1 MQGFALMEP
10 TVRRVR
16 NNHIHALPRS
26 AKRAILGGMTDRIAP
41 IDCDIHPAVPGLK
54 ALLPYMEPHW
64 AETLVQ
70 RGMHE
75 LDSISYPNR
84 SPLTARED
92 WRTETGKPATTLA
105 EVQSQLLDPF
115 GIDIAICNCLY
126 GVQIPFSEDMGAA
139 YARAVNDW
147 MAKEWLDKDERLR
160 ASIVV
165 PVQGTELAVAEIE
178 RVAADKR
185 FVQVLL
191 LVMGETMLGRRH
203 HWPIYEAA
211 ARHGLPVGIHAGSSY
226 RHPVTPVGWPSTSTE
241 DYINQSIAFQS
252 QLASLLSEGVFKQ
265 FPDLKVVLLESGITW
280 LPSFI
285 WRFKKYW
292 RGLTMEIPWVDRPP
306 EEIIY
311 EQVRFS
317 LQPFD
322 APDDPEVVAKALE
335 HLGSD
340 DLILFST
347 DYPHWQ
353 FDGNE
358 VLPKGLPD
366 DLKRKI
372 MVDNPRATYTRL

>member
-1 MQGFALMEP
+1 MIAGL
-10 TVRRVR
+10 
-16 NNHIHALPRS
+16 
-26 AKRAILGGMTDRIAP
+26 AP
-41 IDCDIHPAVPGLK
+41 IDCDIHPSVPGLE

-64 AETLVQ
+64 AETLTQ

-75 LDSISYPNR
+75 LDSIAYPNR
-84 SPLTARED
+84 GPLTARAD
-92 WRTETGKPATTLA
+92 WQAESGKPATTLA
-105 EVQSQLLDPF
+105 QMQRELLDPF
-115 GIDIAICNCLY
+115 DIAVGICNCLY
-126 GVQIPFSEDMGAA
+126 GVQLPFSEDMAAA

-147 MAKEWLDKDERLR
+147 IVTEWLDRDDRLR
-160 ASIVV
+160 ASIIV
-165 PVQGTELAVAEIE
+165 PIQGTDVAVEEIE
-178 RVAADKR
+178 RCARDQR

-211 ARHGLPVGIHAGSSY
+211 QRHNLSVGIHAGSSY
-226 RHPVTPVGWPSTSTE
+226 RHPVTPVGWSSYVSE

-252 QLASLLSEGVFKQ
+252 QLASLIAEGVFKK
-265 FPDLKVVLLESGITW
+265 FPELKIVLLESGVTW

-322 APDDPEVVAKALE
+322 APDEPETILRVME

-353 FDGNE
+353 FEGQD

-366 DLKRKI
+366 DLIRKI
-372 MVDNPRATYTRL
+372 LVDNPRAAYPRLGGEQ

>member
-1 MQGFALMEP
+1 MIEGLA
-10 TVRRVR
+10 
-16 NNHIHALPRS
+16 A
-26 AKRAILGGMTDRIAP
+26 
-41 IDCDIHPAVPGLK
+41 IDCDIHPSVPGLK

-84 SPLTARED
+84 GPLTARED
-92 WRTETGKPATTLA
+92 WKAQSGKPATTLA

-115 GIDIAICNCLY
+115 GIDTAICNCLY
-126 GVQIPFSEDMGAA
+126 GVQLPFSEDMAAA

-147 MAKEWLDKDERLR
+147 MAKEWLDQDDRLR
-160 ASIVV
+160 ASIIV
-165 PVQGTELAVAEIE
+165 PIQGTEVAVKEIE
-178 RVAADKR
+178 RCASDKR
-185 FVQVLL
+185 FVQILL
-191 LVMGETMLGRRH
+191 LVAGETMLGRRH

-211 ARHGLPVGIHAGSSY
+211 QKHGLPVGIHAGSSY
-226 RHPVTPVGWPSTSTE
+226 RHPSTPVGWSSYVSE
-241 DYINQSIAFQS
+241 DYVNQAITFQS
-252 QLASLLSEGVFKQ
+252 QLASLISEGVFKK
-265 FPDLKVVLLESGITW
+265 FPELKFVMLESGVTW

-292 RGLTMEIPWVDRPP
+292 RGLTMEIPWVERPP

-322 APDDPEVVAKALE
+322 APEDEATTAKVLDQ
-335 HLGSD
+335 LGSD
-340 DLILFST
+340 DLLLFST

-353 FDGNE
+353 FDGQE
-358 VLPKGLPD
+358 VLPKGLPK
-366 DLKRKI
+366 DLIRKI
-372 MVDNPRATYTRL
+372 LVDNPRATYPRLSAA

>member
-1 MQGFALMEP
+1 MIQG
-10 TVRRVR
+10 
-16 NNHIHALPRS
+16 HA
-26 AKRAILGGMTDRIAP
+26 A
-41 IDCDIHPAVPGLK
+41 IDCDIHPSVPGLK

-64 AETLVQ
+64 AETLTQ

-84 SPLTARED
+84 GPLTARKD
-92 WRTETGKPATTLA
+92 WQAETGKPATTLA

-115 GIDIAICNCLY
+115 GIDTAICNCLY
-126 GVQIPFSEDMGAA
+126 GVQLPFSEDMAAA

-147 MAKEWLDKDERLR
+147 IVKEWLDKDDRLR

-165 PVQGTELAVAEIE
+165 PIQGAEVAVEEIE
-178 RVAADKR
+178 RCASDKR
-185 FVQVLL
+185 FVQILL
-191 LVMGETMLGRRH
+191 LVAGETMLGRRH
-203 HWPIYEAA
+203 HWSIYEAA
-211 ARHGLPVGIHAGSSY
+211 QKHGLPVGIHAGSSY
-226 RHPVTPVGWPSTSTE
+226 RHPATPVGWSSFVSE
-241 DYINQSIAFQS
+241 DYVNQAITFQS
-252 QLASLLSEGVFKQ
+252 QLASLISEGVFKK
-265 FPDLKVVLLESGITW
+265 FPELKFVMLESGVTW

-306 EEIIY
+306 EEIIH

-322 APDDPEVVAKALE
+322 APDDEATTAKVLE

-353 FDGNE
+353 FDGQD
-358 VLPKGLPD
+358 VLPKGLPKE
-366 DLKRKI
+366 LIRKI
-372 MVDNPRATYTRL
+372 LVDNPRATYPRLSAA